1 MGFAAAYGLG
11 ISGSASAAA
20 ALTGSN
26 CGTDYIGIPNGNSAT
41 IAVIQGTHPAVVVAS
56 SGLTRYCG
64 EILALKSAAATVC
77 TGAAPLRVR
86 VYTDNYEV
94 VSTAGKHNTDE
105 TTAPGG
111 IVGFLLKYSQQTCA

>member
-64 EILALKSAAATVC
+64 EILALKSAATAAATVC
-77 TGAAPLRVR
+77 T
-86 VYTDNYEV
+86 DSYEV

-111 IVGFLLKYSQQTCA
+111 IVGFLLKY